1 MAVYRLDGHE
11 FLLTADELGLIALGE
26 EYAEY
31 LNRELEDGEA
41 AYEVT
46 DVVSAIE
53 VLETVNI
60 YPTLM

>member
-1 MAVYRLDGHE
+1 MAVYRLEGHDSIE
-11 FLLTADELGLIALGE
+11 STDEAGVVTLGE

-41 AYEVT
+41 EYEVT
-46 DVVSAIE
+46 DVASAIE

-60 YPTLM
+60 YPTLV